1 MIFPSPTH
9 APTFDDP
16 LAMLSACHER
26 IAAQCVTL
34 EKLRVH
40 LDSRGCDAAAQQA
53 ATRILRYFNTAGQH
67 HHSDEEDDLFPLLQA
82 TGDATAQRLVGY
94 LLARHQELNAAWD
107 VMREALNKIVAG
119 ELAVLDAT
127 QTAAFIV
134 AYQAHIALEN
144 TQLLPLAGAL
154 LNTSQLEQ
162 LGRSMS
168 ARRGVFF
175 LTTATTRSAI

>member
-1 MIFPSPTH
+1 MIFPSPAH
-9 APTFDDP
+9 APRFDDP

-40 LDSRGCDAAAQQA
+40 LVTQGCDAAAQQA

-94 LLARHQELNAAWD
+94 LLARHQELNVAWD
-107 VMREALNKIVAG
+107 ALRAALNKIVAG
-119 ELAVLDAT
+119 ELALLDAT
-127 QTAAFIV
+127 QTSAFIA

-144 TQLLPLAGAL
+144 TQLLPLASVL
-154 LNTSQLEQ
+154 LNAVQQEV
-162 LGRSMS
+162 LGRSMA
-168 ARRGVFF
+168 ARRCVIFN
-175 LTTATTRSAI
+175 

>member
-1 MIFPSPTH
+1 MIFPSPAH
-9 APTFDDP
+9 APRFDDP

-40 LDSRGCDAAAQQA
+40 LVTQGCDAAAQQA

-107 VMREALNKIVAG
+107 ALRAALNKIVAG
-119 ELAVLDAT
+119 ELAWLDAT
-127 QTAAFIV
+127 QTSAFIA

-144 TQLLPLAGAL
+144 TQLLPLAQQL
-154 LNTSQLEQ
+154 LSTAQIEQ
-162 LGRSMS
+162 LGRNMS
-168 ARRGVFF
+168 ARRGVIF
-175 LTTATTRSAI
+175 S

>member
-1 MIFPSPTH
+1 MIFPSPAH

-16 LAMLSACHER
+16 LAMLRACHER

-40 LDSRGCDAAAQQA
+40 LASTGCDAAAQQA
-53 ATRILRYFNTAGQH
+53 ATAILRYFNTAGQH
-67 HHSDEEDDLFPLLQA
+67 HHSDEEADLFPLLQA

-107 VMREALNKIVAG
+107 ALRAALNKIVAG
-119 ELAVLDAT
+119 ELAMLDAT
-127 QTAAFIV
+127 QTHAFIA
-134 AYQAHIALEN
+134 AYQAHIDLEN

-154 LNTSQLEQ
+154 LNRTQLEQ
-162 LGRSMS
+162 LGRNMS
-168 ARRGVFF
+168 ARRGVVFPDSI
-175 LTTATTRSAI
+175 TN